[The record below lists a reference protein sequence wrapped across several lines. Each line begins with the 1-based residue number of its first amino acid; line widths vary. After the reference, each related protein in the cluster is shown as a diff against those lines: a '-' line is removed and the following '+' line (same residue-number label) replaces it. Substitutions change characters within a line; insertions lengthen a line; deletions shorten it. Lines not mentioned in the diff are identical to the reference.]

1 MAVSVSLVLFGNVEL
16 EYASYN
22 QEYDGYAT

>member
-1 MAVSVSLVLFGNVEL
+1 MAVSISLALFGNVEL
-16 EYASYN
+16 EYASYD